1 MALGDRGYRLKSDLI
16 RRREQP
22 SKSIW
27 HGYRLTLDEQRRID
41 SMMGKALI
49 DPHICDRLVNQRD
62 SALLDEFG
70 LSAET
75 QQWLCSIQ
83 AASLI
88 ELAQAITAY
97 P

>member
-1 MALGDRGYRLKSDLI
+1 
-16 RRREQP
+16 
-22 SKSIW
+22 
-27 HGYRLTLDEQRRID
+27 
-41 SMMGKALI
+41 MMGKALI
-49 DPHICDRLVNQRD
+49 DPRICDRLVNQRD

-83 AASLI
+83 AASLV